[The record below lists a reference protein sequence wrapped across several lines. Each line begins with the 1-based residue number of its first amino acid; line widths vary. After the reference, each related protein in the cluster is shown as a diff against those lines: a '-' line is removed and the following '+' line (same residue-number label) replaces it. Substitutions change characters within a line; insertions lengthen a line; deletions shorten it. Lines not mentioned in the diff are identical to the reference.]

1 MHEEVTNNLS
11 INRPSPEECLEIILA
26 RTSKIHPM
34 KLHEFNAHNKGQM
47 KPTPKLCTDF
57 NRIFAWNDI
66 RVWQH

>member
-34 KLHEFNAHNKGQM
+34 KLHEFNAHNKGHM
-47 KPTPKLCTDF
+47 NANPKTLHGF
-57 NRIFAWNDI
+57 
-66 RVWQH
+66 